1 MADTKLTAL
10 TELAATP
17 ADGDL
22 LYVVDVSDTSDDAAG
37 SSRKLQA
44 KRFVKSDGT
53 STQITGGGT
62 IALGGYT
69 LTVPATGT
77 AQTVAALL
85 TNILAVDGA
94 GSGID
99 ADTLDGVQLSAIQA
113 YMLGQTLKMLSVP
126 SSSDY
131 AVLGATYNGGAAS
144 AIYLNAS
151 NIPSSLKV
159 YLYVLV
165 GVSGASTAYARLYN
179 ETTAAAITGSEV
191 TNVFGTADFTWL
203 ASGDIRANLT
213 AGLNRY
219 ILQLK
224 NSSGGQETYSM
235 SAMLVITP

>member
-1 MADTKLTAL
+1 MADTKLTSL

-17 ADGDL
+17 ADGDM
-22 LYVVDVSDTSDDAAG
+22 LYVVDVSDTTDDASG
-37 SSRKLQA
+37 SSRKIQA
-44 KRFVKSDGT
+44 KRWVKSDGS
-53 STQITGGGT
+53 STQVTGGGT

-77 AQTVAALL
+77 AVTE
-85 TNILAVDGA
+85 AV
-94 GSGID
+94 
-99 ADTLDGVQLSAIQA
+99 VQA

-126 SSSDY
+126 YSADY
-131 AVLGATYNGGAAS
+131 AVLGTTYNGGAAS

-151 NIPSSLKV
+151 NIPSSLNV

-165 GVSGASTAYARLYN
+165 GVSDASTGYARLYN

-191 TNVFGTADFTWL
+191 TNVFGTGDFTWL

-224 NSSGGQETYSM
+224 NSSGAQETYST